1 MAEFGSDEQRT
12 FLILSSNHPDASDA
26 ATADAGRPA
35 RPPFLDEAAAFAR
48 GGLSGWQRRK
58 VADYIEAH
66 IGDDLPLP
74 MLAKLVNLSP
84 YHFARAFKRSFGLPP
99 HRYHMA
105 RRIAR
110 AKAMLDEPTR
120 TITDIA
126 RQLGFAETSSFS
138 AAFRR
143 ATGISPSRYRRSRT

>member
-1 MAEFGSDEQRT
+1 MAEFGSDDQRL
-12 FLILSSNHPDASDA
+12 FLILSSNHAVVNDA
-26 ATADAGRPA
+26 ATADA
-35 RPPFLDEAAAFAR
+35 RPPGAPPLLDAATAFAR

-58 VADYIEAH
+58 VADYIETH
-66 IGDDLPLP
+66 IGDDLPLAA
-74 MLAKLVNLSP
+74 LAKLVNLSP

-110 AKAMLDEPTR
+110 AKAMLGEPTR
-120 TITDIA
+120 SITDIA

-143 ATGISPSRYRRSRT
+143 ATGMSPSRYRRSLA